1 VFVAQVRE
9 LALWSVEVGPIQSLG
24 RGLEGLERLE
34 LRGAGL
40 GPVDVQRIG
49 AALVG
54 QQRLTVLE
62 LSGNTGIKCEVSRP
76 SRSPSHHWKEA
87 LQPVAT
93 VEWAVAVT
101 EPACLKKRISHMFLT
116 LWVDVCRACVCW
128 LGR

>member
-1 VFVAQVRE
+1 MRE

-87 LQPVAT
+87 LQPVVT
-93 VEWAVAVT
+93 VGWQ
-101 EPACLKKRISHMFLT
+101 LGFKKGLSLMCLT